1 MRGLVTGVFWFV
13 HAFSSAIAQAFTGLA
28 TDPLLVW
35 LYTTVAIISAFG
47 GVGVWLSFRGL
58 DKQEEELNALPE
70 SSYIGRGERDPE
82 SKAVE

>member
-1 MRGLVTGVFWFV
+1 MRGMVTAVFWFV

-35 LYTTVAIISAFG
+35 LYTTVAIISAAG
-47 GVGVWLSFRGL
+47 GVGVWVSFRNL
-58 DKQEEELNALPE
+58 DKQEDELNALPE
-70 SSYIGRGERDPE
+70 STYVGRGQRDPE